1 MNQGRT
7 VFAQLMDY
15 LPIRRFQGI
24 VERHRG
30 DRKVTRFHCLD
41 QFYCM
46 TFAQLT
52 WRESLRDIEA
62 CLQAQPSKLYHLGI
76 RARQVCRSTLADA
89 NEQRDWRIFA
99 ELAQLLIQE
108 ARALYADESI
118 GIDLDEPVY
127 AFDST
132 TIELC
137 LALFPWA
144 RFRRRKGAI
153 KLHTL
158 LDIRGS
164 IPSVIWLSTGKVH
177 DVHGLDHLIFEPGSF
192 YLFDRGYL
200 DFQRLYRIPTSGAFF
215 VTRAKRNMQFRVV
228 ASRPVDKRTGLRC
241 DQTIVLTGL
250 HSPQD
255 YPDRLRRIRFV
266 DAESGQGYVFL
277 SNNHTLPVL
286 HIPHLYKLRWRVEL
300 FFKWVKQHLRIK
312 AFYGTSDNAVLIQI
326 WTAISVFVI
335 VAILRKRLR
344 IELDM
349 YRILQILSLHVFE
362 KVPVYQLLTETK
374 PQIDEHDTYNQLTL
388 FNL

>member
-1 MNQGRT
+1 
-7 VFAQLMDY
+7 MDD
-15 LPIRRFQGI
+15 LPIRRFQAI

-46 TFAQLT
+46 VFAQLT

-76 RARQVCRSTLADA
+76 RARQVRRSTLADA

-99 ELAQLLIQE
+99 ELAQLLIRE

-132 TIELC
+132 TIDLC

-144 RFRRRKGAI
+144 RCRRRKGAI

-164 IPSVIWLSTGKVH
+164 IPSFIWLSTGKVH

-200 DFQRLYRIPTSGAFF
+200 DFQRLYRIHTSGAFF

-241 DQTIVLTGL
+241 DQTIVLTGV

-255 YPDRLRRIRFV
+255 YPDRLRRLRFV

-277 SNNHTLPVL
+277 SNNHTLPAL

-300 FFKWVKQHLRIK
+300 FFKWIKQHLRIK
-312 AFYGTSDNAVLIQI
+312 AFYGTSANAVLVQV
-326 WTAISVFVI
+326 WTAISAFVL

-344 IELDM
+344 LEMDM

-362 KVPVYQLLTETK
+362 KVPIYQLLTEAK
-374 PQIDEHDTYNQLTL
+374 APISEDADCNQLTL

>member
-7 VFAQLMDY
+7 VFAQLMDD
-15 LPIRRFQGI
+15 LPIRRFQAI

-46 TFAQLT
+46 VFAQLT

-76 RARQVCRSTLADA
+76 RARQVRRSTLADA

-164 IPSVIWLSTGKVH
+164 IPSFIWLSTGKVH

-200 DFQRLYRIPTSGAFF
+200 DFLRLYRIHTSGAFF

-241 DQTIVLTGL
+241 DQTIVLTGV
-250 HSPQD
+250 HSPED

-300 FFKWVKQHLRIK
+300 FFKWIKQHLRIK
-312 AFYGTSDNAVLIQI
+312 AFYGTSSNAVLVQV
-326 WTAISVFVI
+326 WTAISAFVL

-344 IELDM
+344 IEMDM
-349 YRILQILSLHVFE
+349 YRILQILSLHIFE
-362 KVPVYQLLTETK
+362 KVPINQLLTEK
-374 PQIDEHDTYNQLTL
+374 KAQIDEDATYNQLTL

>member
-15 LPIRRFQGI
+15 LPIRRFQAI

-46 TFAQLT
+46 AFAQLT

-76 RARQVCRSTLADA
+76 RARQVRRSTLADA

-99 ELAQLLIQE
+99 ELAQLLIRE

-132 TIELC
+132 TIDLC

-164 IPSVIWLSTGKVH
+164 IPSFIWLSTGKVH

-200 DFQRLYRIPTSGAFF
+200 DFQRLYRIHTSGAFF

-241 DQTIVLTGL
+241 DQTIVLMGV

-300 FFKWVKQHLRIK
+300 FFKWIKQHLRIK
-312 AFYGTSDNAVLIQI
+312 AFYGTSANAVLVQV
-326 WTAISVFVI
+326 WTAISVFVL

-344 IELDM
+344 IEMDM

-362 KVPVYQLLTETK
+362 KVPIYQLLTEAK
-374 PQIDEHDTYNQLTL
+374 LPADEDPTCNQLTL
-388 FNL
+388 FKL

>member
-15 LPIRRFQGI
+15 LPIRRFQAI
-24 VERHRG
+24 VDRHRG

-46 TFAQLT
+46 VFAQLT

-76 RARQVCRSTLADA
+76 RARQVRRSTLADA

-108 ARALYADESI
+108 AHALYADESI
-118 GIDLDEPVY
+118 GIDLGEPVY

-164 IPSVIWLSTGKVH
+164 IPSFIWLSTGKVH

-200 DFQRLYRIPTSGAFF
+200 DFQRLYRIHTSGAFF

-241 DQTIVLTGL
+241 DQTIVLTGV

-300 FFKWVKQHLRIK
+300 FFKWIKQHLRIK
-312 AFYGTSDNAVLIQI
+312 AFYGTSSNAVLVQV
-326 WTAISVFVI
+326 WTAISAFVL

-344 IELDM
+344 IEMDM

-362 KVPVYQLLTETK
+362 KVPIYQLLTETK
-374 PQIDEHDTYNQLTL
+374 SQIDEDETCNQLTL

>member
-15 LPIRRFQGI
+15 LPVRRFQAI

-46 TFAQLT
+46 AFAQLT

-76 RARQVCRSTLADA
+76 RARQVRRSTLADA
-89 NEQRDWRIFA
+89 NEQRNWRIFA

-108 ARALYADESI
+108 ARALYVDESI

-164 IPSVIWLSTGKVH
+164 VPSFIWLSTGKVH

-200 DFQRLYRIPTSGAFF
+200 DFQRLYRIHTSGAFF

-300 FFKWVKQHLRIK
+300 FFKWIKQHLRIK
-312 AFYGTSDNAVLIQI
+312 AFYGTSANAVLVQV

-335 VAILRKRLR
+335 VALLRKRLR
-344 IELDM
+344 IEMDM

-362 KVPVYQLLTETK
+362 KVPIHQLLTETK
-374 PQIDEHDTYNQLTL
+374 PQTIEDANCNQLTL

>member
-15 LPIRRFQGI
+15 LPIRRFQAI

-46 TFAQLT
+46 AFAQLT

-76 RARQVCRSTLADA
+76 RARQVRRSTLADA

-132 TIELC
+132 TVELC

-144 RFRRRKGAI
+144 RFRRHKGAI

-164 IPSVIWLSTGKVH
+164 IPSFIWLSTGKVH

-200 DFQRLYRIPTSGAFF
+200 DFQRLYRIHTSGAFF

-228 ASRPVDKRTGLRC
+228 ASRPVDKSTGLRC

-266 DAESGQGYVFL
+266 DPESGQGYVFL

-286 HIPHLYKLRWRVEL
+286 HIPHLYKMRWRVEL
-300 FFKWVKQHLRIK
+300 FFKWIKQHLRIK
-312 AFYGTSDNAVLIQI
+312 AFYGTSANAVLVQV

-335 VAILRKRLR
+335 VALLRKRLR
-344 IELDM
+344 IEMDM

-362 KVPVYQLLTETK
+362 KVPIHQLLTETK
-374 PQIDEHDTYNQLTL
+374 PQTVEDANCNQLTL

>member
-15 LPIRRFQGI
+15 LPIRRFQAI

-46 TFAQLT
+46 VFAQLT

-76 RARQVCRSTLADA
+76 RARQVRRSTLADA

-164 IPSVIWLSTGKVH
+164 IPSFIWLSTGKVH

-200 DFQRLYRIPTSGAFF
+200 DFQRLYRIHTSGAFF

-241 DQTIVLTGL
+241 DQTIVLTGV

-266 DAESGQGYVFL
+266 DAESGQGYVFI

-300 FFKWVKQHLRIK
+300 FFKWIKQHLRIK
-312 AFYGTSDNAVLIQI
+312 AFYGTSSNAVLVQV
-326 WTAISVFVI
+326 WTAISAFVL

-344 IELDM
+344 IEMDM

-362 KVPVYQLLTETK
+362 KVPIYQLLTETK
-374 PQIDEHDTYNQLTL
+374 PQIDEDETSNQLTL

>member
-7 VFAQLMDY
+7 VFAQLMDS
-15 LPIRRFQGI
+15 LPIRRFQAI
-24 VERHRG
+24 VGRHRG

-46 TFAQLT
+46 AFAQLT

-76 RARQVCRSTLADA
+76 RARQVRRSTLADA

-99 ELAQLLIQE
+99 ELAQLLIRE

-132 TIELC
+132 TIDLC

-164 IPSVIWLSTGKVH
+164 IPSFIWLSPGKVH

-200 DFQRLYRIPTSGAFF
+200 DFRRLYCLHTSGAFF

-241 DQTIVLTGL
+241 DQTIVLTGV

-277 SNNHTLPVL
+277 SNNHTLPAL
-286 HIPHLYKLRWRVEL
+286 YIPHLYKLRWRVEL
-300 FFKWVKQHLRIK
+300 FFKWIKQHLRIK
-312 AFYGTSDNAVLIQI
+312 AFYGTSANAVLVQV
-326 WTAISVFVI
+326 WTAISMFVL

-344 IELDM
+344 IEMDM

-362 KVPVYQLLTETK
+362 KVPIYQLLTETK
-374 PQIDEHDTYNQLTL
+374 SPIDEDAPCNQLTL

>member
-15 LPIRRFQGI
+15 LPIRRFQAI
-24 VERHRG
+24 VDRHRG

-46 TFAQLT
+46 VFAQLT

-76 RARQVCRSTLADA
+76 RARQVRRSTMADA

-108 ARALYADESI
+108 ARALYADEAI

-144 RFRRRKGAI
+144 HFRRRKGAI

-158 LDIRGS
+158 LDIRGN
-164 IPSVIWLSTGKVH
+164 IPSFIWLSTGKVH
-177 DVHGLDHLIFEPGSF
+177 DVHGLDQLIFDPGSF
-192 YLFDRGYL
+192 YLFDRGYM
-200 DFQRLYRIPTSGAFF
+200 DFQRLYRIHTSGAFF
-215 VTRAKRNMQFRVV
+215 VTRAKRNLQFRVV
-228 ASRPVDKRTGLRC
+228 ASRPVDKRAGLRC

-286 HIPHLYKLRWRVEL
+286 HVPHLYKLRWRVEL
-300 FFKWVKQHLRIK
+300 FFKWIKQHLRIK
-312 AFYGTSDNAVLIQI
+312 AFYGTSSNAVLVQV
-326 WTAISVFVI
+326 WTAISAFVL

-362 KVPVYQLLTETK
+362 KAPIYQLLTETK
-374 PQIDEHDTYNQLTL
+374 AQIGEDATCNQLTL

>member
-1 MNQGRT
+1 
-7 VFAQLMDY
+7 MDY
-15 LPIRRFQGI
+15 LPIRRFQAI

-46 TFAQLT
+46 VFAQLT

-76 RARQVCRSTLADA
+76 RARQVRRSTLADA

-164 IPSVIWLSTGKVH
+164 IPSFIWLSTGKVH

-200 DFQRLYRIPTSGAFF
+200 DFLRLYRIHTSGAFF

-241 DQTIVLTGL
+241 DQTIVLTGV

-266 DAESGQGYVFL
+266 DAESGQGYVFI

-300 FFKWVKQHLRIK
+300 FFKWIKQHLRIK
-312 AFYGTSDNAVLIQI
+312 AFYGTSSNAVLVQV
-326 WTAISVFVI
+326 WTAISAFVL

-344 IELDM
+344 IEMDM

-362 KVPVYQLLTETK
+362 KVPIYQLLTETK
-374 PQIDEHDTYNQLTL
+374 PQIDEDETSNQLTL

>member
-15 LPIRRFQGI
+15 LPIRRFQAI

-46 TFAQLT
+46 VFAQLT

-76 RARQVCRSTLADA
+76 RARQVRRSTLADA

-164 IPSVIWLSTGKVH
+164 IPSFIWLSTGKVH

-200 DFQRLYRIPTSGAFF
+200 DFQRLYRIHTSGAFF

-241 DQTIVLTGL
+241 DQTIVLTGV

-266 DAESGQGYVFL
+266 DAESGQGYVFI

-300 FFKWVKQHLRIK
+300 FFKWIKQHLRIK
-312 AFYGTSDNAVLIQI
+312 AFYGTSSNAVLVQV
-326 WTAISVFVI
+326 WTAISAFVL

-344 IELDM
+344 IEMDM

-362 KVPVYQLLTETK
+362 KVPIYQLLTETK
-374 PQIDEHDTYNQLTL
+374 PQIDEDETSNQLTL
-388 FNL
+388 FTL

>member
-15 LPIRRFQGI
+15 LPIRRFQAI

-46 TFAQLT
+46 VFAQLT

-76 RARQVCRSTLADA
+76 RARQVRRSTLADA

-108 ARALYADESI
+108 ARALYADEAI

-158 LDIRGS
+158 LDIRGN
-164 IPSVIWLSTGKVH
+164 IPSFIWLSTGKVH

-200 DFQRLYRIPTSGAFF
+200 DFQRLYRIHTSGAFF

-241 DQTIVLTGL
+241 DQTIVLTGV

-300 FFKWVKQHLRIK
+300 FFKWIKQHLRIK
-312 AFYGTSDNAVLIQI
+312 AFYGTSSNAVLVQV
-326 WTAISVFVI
+326 WTAISAFVL

-344 IELDM
+344 IEMDM

-362 KVPVYQLLTETK
+362 KVPIYQLLTETK
-374 PQIDEHDTYNQLTL
+374 PQIDEDETSNQLTL

>member
-15 LPIRRFQGI
+15 LPIRRFQAI

-46 TFAQLT
+46 VFAQLT

-62 CLQAQPSKLYHLGI
+62 CLHAQPSKLYHLGI
-76 RARQVCRSTLADA
+76 RARQVRRSTLADA

-108 ARALYADESI
+108 ARGLYADESI

-144 RFRRRKGAI
+144 RFRRHKGAI

-164 IPSVIWLSTGKVH
+164 IPSFIWLSTGKVN
-177 DVHGLDHLIFEPGSF
+177 DMHGLDHLIFDPGSF

-200 DFQRLYRIPTSGAFF
+200 DFHRLYRIHTSGAFF

-228 ASRPVDKRTGLRC
+228 ASRFVDKRTGLRC
-241 DQTIVLTGL
+241 DQTIVLTGV

-266 DAESGQGYVFL
+266 DTESGQGYVFL

-300 FFKWVKQHLRIK
+300 FFKWIKQHLRIK
-312 AFYGTSDNAVLIQI
+312 AFYGTSSNAVLVQV
-326 WTAISVFVI
+326 WTAICAFVL
-335 VAILRKRLR
+335 VAILRRRLR
-344 IELDM
+344 IEMDM
-349 YRILQILSLHVFE
+349 YRILQILSLHIFE
-362 KVPVYQLLTETK
+362 KVPIYQLLTETK
-374 PQIDEHDTYNQLTL
+374 SQADEDATCNQLTL
-388 FNL
+388 FKL

>member
-7 VFAQLMDY
+7 VFAQLMDS
-15 LPIRRFQGI
+15 LPIRRFQAI

-46 TFAQLT
+46 AFAQLT

-76 RARQVCRSTLADA
+76 RARQVRRSTLADA
-89 NEQRDWRIFA
+89 NEQRDWQIFA

-164 IPSVIWLSTGKVH
+164 IPSFIWLSTGKVH

-200 DFQRLYRIPTSGAFF
+200 DFQRLYRIHTSGAFF

-241 DQTIVLTGL
+241 DQTIVLTGV

-300 FFKWVKQHLRIK
+300 FFKWIKQHLRIK
-312 AFYGTSDNAVLIQI
+312 AFYGTSSNAVLVQV
-326 WTAISVFVI
+326 WTAISAFVL

-344 IELDM
+344 IEMDM

-362 KVPVYQLLTETK
+362 KVPIYQLLTETK
-374 PQIDEHDTYNQLTL
+374 SQLDEDVTCNQLTL

>member
-1 MNQGRT
+1 
-7 VFAQLMDY
+7 MDS
-15 LPIRRFQGI
+15 LPIRRFQAI

-46 TFAQLT
+46 AFAQLT

-76 RARQVCRSTLADA
+76 RARQVRRSTLADA

-99 ELAQLLIQE
+99 ELAQLLIRE

-132 TIELC
+132 TIDLC

-164 IPSVIWLSTGKVH
+164 IPSFIWLSTGKVH
-177 DVHGLDHLIFEPGSF
+177 DVHGLDHLLFEPGSF

-200 DFQRLYRIPTSGAFF
+200 DFQRLYRIHTSGAFF

-241 DQTIVLTGL
+241 DQTIVLTGV

-300 FFKWVKQHLRIK
+300 FFKWIKQHLRIK
-312 AFYGTSDNAVLIQI
+312 AFYGTSANAVLVQV
-326 WTAISVFVI
+326 WTAISVFVL

-344 IELDM
+344 IEMDM

-362 KVPVYQLLTETK
+362 KAPICQLLTEAK
-374 PQIDEHDTYNQLTL
+374 SSINEDAACNQLTL

>member
-1 MNQGRT
+1 
-7 VFAQLMDY
+7 MDY
-15 LPIRRFQGI
+15 LPIRRFQAI

-46 TFAQLT
+46 VFAQLT

-76 RARQVCRSTLADA
+76 RARQVRRSTLADA

-164 IPSVIWLSTGKVH
+164 IPSFIWLSTGKVH

-200 DFQRLYRIPTSGAFF
+200 DFQRLYRIHTSGAFF

-241 DQTIVLTGL
+241 DQTIVLTGV

-266 DAESGQGYVFL
+266 DAESGQGYVFI

-300 FFKWVKQHLRIK
+300 FFKWIKQHLRIK
-312 AFYGTSDNAVLIQI
+312 AFYGTSSNAVLVQV
-326 WTAISVFVI
+326 WTAISAFVL

-344 IELDM
+344 IEMDM

-362 KVPVYQLLTETK
+362 KVPIYQLLTETK
-374 PQIDEHDTYNQLTL
+374 PQIDEDETSNQLTL

>member
-1 MNQGRT
+1 
-7 VFAQLMDY
+7 MDY
-15 LPIRRFQGI
+15 LPIRRFQAI
-24 VERHRG
+24 VDRHRG

-46 TFAQLT
+46 VFAQLT

-76 RARQVCRSTLADA
+76 RARQVRRSTLADA

-164 IPSVIWLSTGKVH
+164 IPSFIWLSTGKVH

-200 DFQRLYRIPTSGAFF
+200 DFQRLYRIHTSGAFF

-241 DQTIVLTGL
+241 DQTIVLTGV

-300 FFKWVKQHLRIK
+300 FFKWIKQHLRIK
-312 AFYGTSDNAVLIQI
+312 AFYGTSSNAVLVQV
-326 WTAISVFVI
+326 WTAISAFVL

-344 IELDM
+344 IEMDM

-362 KVPVYQLLTETK
+362 KVPIYQLLTEQK
-374 PQIDEHDTYNQLTL
+374 SQIDEDATCNQLTL

>member
-15 LPIRRFQGI
+15 LPIRRFQAI

-46 TFAQLT
+46 VFAQLT

-76 RARQVCRSTLADA
+76 RARQVRRSTLADA
-89 NEQRDWRIFA
+89 NEQRDWQIFA

-108 ARALYADESI
+108 AHALYADESI
-118 GIDLDEPVY
+118 GIDLGEPVY

-164 IPSVIWLSTGKVH
+164 IPSFIWLSTGKVH

-200 DFQRLYRIPTSGAFF
+200 DFQRLYRIHTSGAFF

-241 DQTIVLTGL
+241 DQTIVLTGV

-300 FFKWVKQHLRIK
+300 FFKWIKQHLRIK
-312 AFYGTSDNAVLIQI
+312 AFYGMSSNAVLVQV
-326 WTAISVFVI
+326 WAAISAFVL

-344 IELDM
+344 IEMDM

-362 KVPVYQLLTETK
+362 KVPIYQLLTEQK
-374 PQIDEHDTYNQLTL
+374 AQIDEDTTCNQLTL
-388 FNL
+388 FDL

>member
-15 LPIRRFQGI
+15 LPIRRFQAI
-24 VERHRG
+24 VDRHRG

-46 TFAQLT
+46 VFAQLT

-76 RARQVCRSTLADA
+76 RARQVRRSTLADA

-164 IPSVIWLSTGKVH
+164 IPSFIWLSTGKVH

-200 DFQRLYRIPTSGAFF
+200 DFQRLYRIHTSGAFF

-241 DQTIVLTGL
+241 DQTIVLTGV

-300 FFKWVKQHLRIK
+300 FFKWIKQHLRIK
-312 AFYGTSDNAVLIQI
+312 AFYGTSSNAVLVQV
-326 WTAISVFVI
+326 WTAISAFVL

-344 IELDM
+344 IEMDM

-362 KVPVYQLLTETK
+362 KVPIYQLLTEQK
-374 PQIDEHDTYNQLTL
+374 SQIDEDATCNQLTL

>member
-15 LPIRRFQGI
+15 LPIRRFQAI

-46 TFAQLT
+46 VFAQLT

-76 RARQVCRSTLADA
+76 RARQVRRSTLADA

-164 IPSVIWLSTGKVH
+164 IPSFIWLSTGKVH

-200 DFQRLYRIPTSGAFF
+200 DFLRLYRIHTSGAFF

-241 DQTIVLTGL
+241 DQTIVLTGV

-266 DAESGQGYVFL
+266 DAESGQGYVFI

-300 FFKWVKQHLRIK
+300 FFKWIKQHLRIK
-312 AFYGTSDNAVLIQI
+312 AFYGTSSNAVLVQV
-326 WTAISVFVI
+326 WTAISAFVL

-344 IELDM
+344 IEMDM

-362 KVPVYQLLTETK
+362 KVPIYQLLTETK
-374 PQIDEHDTYNQLTL
+374 PQIDEDETSNQLTL

>member
-15 LPIRRFQGI
+15 LPIRRFQAI

-30 DRKVTRFHCLD
+30 DRKVTKFHCLD

-46 TFAQLT
+46 VFAQLT

-76 RARQVCRSTLADA
+76 RARQVRRSTLADA

-164 IPSVIWLSTGKVH
+164 IPSFIWLSTGKVH

-200 DFQRLYRIPTSGAFF
+200 DFQRLYRIHTSGAFF

-228 ASRPVDKRTGLRC
+228 ASRPVDRRTGLRC
-241 DQTIVLTGL
+241 DQTIVLTGI

-300 FFKWVKQHLRIK
+300 FFKWIKQHLRIK
-312 AFYGTSDNAVLIQI
+312 AFYGTSSNAVLVQV
-326 WTAISVFVI
+326 WTAISAFVL
-335 VAILRKRLR
+335 VAILRRRLR
-344 IELDM
+344 IEMDM

-362 KVPVYQLLTETK
+362 KVPIYQLLTEPKAQVSEDATC
-374 PQIDEHDTYNQLTL
+374 NQLTL
-388 FNL
+388 FDL